1 MRPSPRRP
9 DRLDSAYTPKLH
21 GGGPVVPR
29 PLSHTRVPEETE
41 AEVANLFRVEIVS
54 VESRIWSG
62 EAEMVVARTTEGE
75 LAVLA
80 GHAPLLG
87 QLKEPSRVRVR
98 TGDEDLSWDVTGGF
112 LSITED
118 GVTVLAEHAE
128 PATGEDPAQALVQS
142 PTH

>member
-1 MRPSPRRP
+1 M
-9 DRLDSAYTPKLH
+9 
-21 GGGPVVPR
+21 
-29 PLSHTRVPEETE
+29 
-41 AEVANLFRVEIVS
+41 ANLFRVEIVS
-54 VESRIWSG
+54 VESRIWTG
-62 EAEMVVARTTEGE
+62 EAEMLVARTTEGE

-98 TGDEDLSWDVTGGF
+98 TAEGDTAWDVTGGF

-128 PATGEDPAQALVQS
+128 PATGEDPAQALVQTS